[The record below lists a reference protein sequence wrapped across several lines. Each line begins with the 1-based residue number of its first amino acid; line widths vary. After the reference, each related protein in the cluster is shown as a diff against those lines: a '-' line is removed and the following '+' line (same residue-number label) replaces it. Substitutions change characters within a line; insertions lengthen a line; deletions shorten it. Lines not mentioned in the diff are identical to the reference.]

1 LGLLKDILSPA
12 SCLAT
17 TQRQGNICIFNF
29 HGANIQTSYYFC
41 KNFIMLEKFVA
52 YFLLT
57 LSLVLGAVGL
67 VKIVELSARV
77 ESLEKVVENY
87 RTNSGQ
93 MVDSLGNIVKVLDIN
108 RTDQAKTTAR
118 LKKELIQMEK
128 GLSKEIENRTQIWVA
143 PIIPEMDTVMNKIKN
158 RINKTK

>member
-1 LGLLKDILSPA
+1 
-12 SCLAT
+12 
-17 TQRQGNICIFNF
+17 
-29 HGANIQTSYYFC
+29 
-41 KNFIMLEKFVA
+41 MLEKFVA